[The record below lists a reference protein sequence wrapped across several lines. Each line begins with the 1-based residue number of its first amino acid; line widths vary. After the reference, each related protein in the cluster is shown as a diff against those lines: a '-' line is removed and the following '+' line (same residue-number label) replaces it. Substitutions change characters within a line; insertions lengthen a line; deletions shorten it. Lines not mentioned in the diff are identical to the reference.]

1 MVAKRI
7 HLRAMSEQEQQV
19 LARLMASRKEASGLV
34 KRAKMVMR
42 YYAGVSCR
50 HIGRELQMD
59 EETVSRWVHRF
70 QEAGLNGLRDE
81 PRSGRPTIYSVD
93 EVSLVIQTALFP
105 PQELGLP
112 FGSWT
117 LDRLQAYL
125 QEEKGLAMK
134 RTRIDEILLKEG
146 LRWRQQERWF
156 GWRVDPD
163 FAKKRGPLSSSTKGR
178 RPKASSCVSTN

>member
-1 MVAKRI
+1 MVKRI
-7 HLRAMSEQEQQV
+7 ELRAMSEQEEQV
-19 LARLMASRKEASGLV
+19 LARLSRSRKGASGLV
-34 KRAKMVMR
+34 KRATMIVR
-42 YYAGVSCR
+42 YYAGCSCR
-50 HIGRELQMD
+50 QIGRELQMD

-70 QEAGLNGLRDE
+70 QQAGLDGLRDE
-81 PRSGRPTIYSVD
+81 PRSGRPAIYSVD
-93 EVSLVIQTALFP
+93 EVSLVIHSALSA

-125 QEEKGLAMK
+125 QEKKGVAMK
-134 RTRIDEILLKEG
+134 RSRIDEILLKEG

-178 RPKASSCVSTN
+178 RPRASSCVSMN